1 MQPPPEDY
9 NYCERLGPGF
19 WDEPLNAW
27 SNLAFAVSAIAVW
40 MLVERAGSRPQRW
53 TVRAL
58 AVIIFLIFLGS
69 GAFHTTAT
77 RWGAILDVAFIAVFL
92 LYYVVLFAHL
102 FLDLQWRV
110 AWLGAPIFVGF
121 TVLVSLG
128 ADEVGARG
136 PGTYFSALIGLL
148 IVGAALYFSG
158 KPGGRSYGLGFVGAG
173 LLFAVSLTLRTLD
186 GPLCDQIPIGTHFL
200 WHTLNACVLFWVSAL
215 AVRRWREQYPLPG

>member
-19 WDEPLNAW
+19 WAEPLNAW

-40 MLVERAGSRPQRW
+40 ILVERAGSRPQRW
-53 TVRAL
+53 TVRVL

-128 ADEVGARG
+128 AGAVGARG

-148 IVGAALYFSG
+148 VVGAGLYFSG
-158 KPGGRSYGLGFVGAG
+158 KPDGRRYGLGFVGAG
-173 LLFAVSLTLRTLD
+173 LLFAASLTLRTLD
-186 GPLCDQIPIGTHFL
+186 GPLCDEIPIGTHFL
-200 WHTLNACVLFWVSAL
+200 WHTLNAGVLFLVSAL
-215 AVRRWREQYPLPG
+215 AVRRWREQYSLPG

>member
-1 MQPPPEDY
+1 MQPPLEDY

-40 MLVERAGSRPQRW
+40 MLVERSGSRPQRW

-69 GAFHTTAT
+69 GAYHTTAT

-128 ADEVGARG
+128 ASEVGARG

-148 IVGAALYFSG
+148 VVGAGLYFSG
-158 KPGGRSYGLGFVGAG
+158 KPGGRSYGLGFASAG
-173 LLFAVSLTLRTLD
+173 VLFAVSLILRTLD
-186 GPLCDQIPIGTHFL
+186 EPLCDEIPIGTHFL
-200 WHTLNACVLFWVSAL
+200 WHTLNGCVLFWVSAL
-215 AVRRWREQYPLPG
+215 AVRRWREQYPLSG